1 MSKMR
6 HLKLIT
12 RIKGAVPHDEFYLL
26 WGVSLSIYPGHCN
39 KILGSEC
46 LGNYATKTLP
56 NLATPSSRPFLCRK
70 CCISRLLRMSWM
82 QLEESQ
88 NCTISSLSRTIL
100 PSSLEGSSRTW
111 LFLIQKCSI
120 SLIWNIYLAIEEP
133 IITLN
138 IPGESQSSRRIY
150 QGIQFHFAKERVI
163 AQRKLLIIV
172 KRTTPLEWTSK
183 SGQDGLEMV
192 GVR

>member
-6 HLKLIT
+6 HLKLKT
-12 RIKGAVPHDEFYLL
+12 RIKGAVPLDEFYLL
-26 WGVSLSIYPGHCN
+26 WGGSLSIHPDHCN
-39 KILGSEC
+39 KILDSEC
-46 LGNYATKTLP
+46 LGHYATKTLS

-82 QLEESQ
+82 QLEENQ

-120 SLIWNIYLAIEEP
+120 SLIRNIYLAIEEP

-138 IPGESQSSRRIY
+138 IPGESQSSRSIY

-172 KRTTPLEWTSK
+172 KTWSGPLSPLFSLLSPLSFTH
-183 SGQDGLEMV
+183 L
-192 GVR
+192 